1 MSVSANRNPLDR
13 PRVIIAALCG
23 AMIGALFYNIL
34 PMYIGLAQD
43 FRHLSSQQAGL
54 IGSIF
59 FLGYNVIT
67 MSAFF
72 WIRRFDWR
80 MIAAVAAPS
89 AALSMAA
96 GAYMN
101 SYPMLLVSVFV
112 AGGAFSTLYGLTA
125 TVLSDTTHVTRWFG
139 LKVGLEALSGAIIFL
154 IFPDLVN
161 AEYGFDGFVLGLA
174 AVVVVLSPALFFIPA
189 RGIKTQEEELAEAAG
204 TESSLTCRPAIFA
217 ILFAIAF
224 WFGGQTVMWSFVERF
239 GNAGGH
245 SADDVGMVLAATLLC
260 ALCGSLIAAAM
271 GDKFGLYKSFFASS
285 ILYLVALPVLANST
299 EFSFYLVGACI
310 VMFSVGFGVP
320 YGFSITAA
328 LDKDGRYMVLA
339 VPAIGIGAM
348 VAPGLAGVLFADGNF
363 APVMAAGAFAVS
375 VAMGL
380 TFFSYK
386 RNLRHEA
393 QST

>member
-1 MSVSANRNPLDR
+1 MSDLADKNPLDR
-13 PRVIIAALCG
+13 PRIIIAALCG
-23 AMIGALFYNIL
+23 AMIGALFYNVL

-43 FRHLSSQQAGL
+43 FKQLGSEQAGL
-54 IGSIF
+54 IGSTF

-80 MIAAVAAPS
+80 VIAAVAAPI

-125 TVLSDTTHVTRWFG
+125 TVLGDTTHVAWWFG
-139 LKVGLEALSGAIIFL
+139 LKIGLEALSGAIIFL
-154 IFPDLVN
+154 TFPDLIN

-174 AVVVVLSPALFFIPA
+174 AVVVVLSPALLFLPA
-189 RGIKTQEEELAEAAG
+189 KGIKTQDEELAEAVG
-204 TESSLTCRPAIFA
+204 SESSLTCKPAMFA

-224 WFGGQTVMWSFVERF
+224 WFCGQTVMWSFVERF

-245 SADDVGMVLAATLLC
+245 SADAVGLVLAATLLC
-260 ALCGSLIAAAM
+260 ALVGSLIAAAM
-271 GDKFGLYKSFFASS
+271 GHRFGLYKPFFVSS
-285 ILYLVALPVLANST
+285 ILYLVSLPVLANSI
-299 EFSFYLVGACI
+299 EFSYYLVGACI
-310 VMFSVGFGVP
+310 VMFSVGLGIP

-339 VPAIGIGAM
+339 VPAIGVGAM
-348 VAPGLAGVLFADGNF
+348 VAPGLAGVLFANGNI
-363 APVMAAGAFAVS
+363 APVMTAGALAVS
-375 VAMGL
+375 VAIVL
-380 TFFSYK
+380 TIYSFK
-386 RNLRHEA
+386 RGLRH
-393 QST
+393 